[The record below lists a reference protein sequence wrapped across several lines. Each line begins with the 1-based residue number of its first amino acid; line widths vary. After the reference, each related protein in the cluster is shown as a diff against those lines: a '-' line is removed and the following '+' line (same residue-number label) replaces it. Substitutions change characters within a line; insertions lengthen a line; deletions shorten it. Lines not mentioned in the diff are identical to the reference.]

1 MTLTYTAG
9 SLVSARGRDW
19 VVLPESAAD
28 MLVLRPLGGADDDI
42 AAVFPAFEEV
52 RRAEFAPPVAGR
64 PRRRSAPPACCAPP
78 CASASAPAP
87 ARSARSPGSPSS
99 PAPTSSSRC

>member
-1 MTLTYTAG
+1 MSSTFAPG

-42 AAVFPAFEEV
+42 AAVFPSFEEV
-52 RRAEFAPPVAGR
+52 HGAQFPPPDPTDAGDAYAAGLL
-64 PRRRSAPPACCAPP
+64 RSALRIGFRA
-78 CASASAPAP
+78 APAHSGHWP
-87 ARSARSPGSPSS
+87 ESLSNH
-99 PAPTSSSRC
+99 APTNWFR

>member
-1 MTLTYTAG
+1 MTAYTAG

-19 VVLPESAAD
+19 VVLPESASD

-52 RRAEFAPPVAGR
+52 RGAEFAPPDASDLGDSSAAGLLR
-64 PRRRSAPPACCAPP
+64 TALRIGFRAGAGPFRSLAATTSFAT
-78 CASASAPAP
+78 
-87 ARSARSPGSPSS
+87 AR
-99 PAPTSSSRC
+99 TS